1 MCVCTHER
9 SVPSLMTT
17 NKQTFFDAAV
27 TFDPAREGRALVV
40 GKEGRKK
47 NNSYFN
53 PPTARPFA
61 LQSRFFES
69 CVYYLA
75 FLLLRCF
82 LLLLGSFAR
91 ERERKR
97 VFSIFF
103 VSKRNKLKSSF
114 SLFFSVSSK
123 SKNASRP
130 RYVERRGRRRRG
142 PRRSRESP
150 APDRGRRA
158 GGVPP
163 RGQVGRYEGK
173 IDSFTGIVSIDD
185 GEKLNLDEEEN
196 QLANDHPQAT
206 AASSRRAKR
215 TRAGVKSSGTRTN
228 RSKRSTSP
236 RRPWRPCAPGSRRC
250 GALPSRPRSRRRGRW
265 GKLKD
270 RDRKRE
276 QLAPLLLLP
285 LLLLPLLPLLLPQT
299 PRTLLRS
306 SA

>member
-91 ERERKR
+91 ESQREREEKMFL
-97 VFSIFF
+97 VSFF
-103 VSKRNKLKSSF
+103 LQAKEKKLKSLIF
-114 SLFFSVSSK
+114 LCFFFFRRFRNQ
-123 SKNASRP
+123 KNTSRP
-130 RYVERRGRRRRG
+130 RYVKRRGRRRRG
-142 PRRSRESP
+142 PRRS
-150 APDRGRRA
+150 
-158 GGVPP
+158 
-163 RGQVGRYEGK
+163 
-173 IDSFTGIVSIDD
+173 
-185 GEKLNLDEEEN
+185 
-196 QLANDHPQAT
+196 
-206 AASSRRAKR
+206 
-215 TRAGVKSSGTRTN
+215 
-228 RSKRSTSP
+228 
-236 RRPWRPCAPGSRRC
+236 
-250 GALPSRPRSRRRGRW
+250 
-265 GKLKD
+265 
-270 RDRKRE
+270 
-276 QLAPLLLLP
+276 
-285 LLLLPLLPLLLPQT
+285 
-299 PRTLLRS
+299 
-306 SA
+306 